1 MKKIFIIL
9 IAFVFTSCATLNEL
23 KVIYPVETLYG
34 IDFNPFTKK
43 GFLITPEKYTG
54 AYESIG
60 MINFTAKPG
69 AQFKTSGLKPNPFY
83 KEGGTEQRY
92 VENFEWAV
100 DSIAFSEVL
109 NKVYDICVGMG
120 ADALVNFQNEITL
133 DPYSGIKNP
142 VTITGYRITGFA
154 IKRKDK

>member
-1 MKKIFIIL
+1 MKKIFSLLLTIIL
-9 IAFVFTSCATLNEL
+9 TSCATLEEL
-23 KVIYPVETLYG
+23 KVIYPAEILYG
-34 IDFNPFTKK
+34 IDFTQFTQK
-43 GFLITPEKYTG
+43 GFLITPEKYSG

-69 AQFKTSGLKPNPFY
+69 AKYIKTSSRLNPDWTPGSTQPRVI
-83 KEGGTEQRY
+83 E
-92 VENFEWAV
+92 VFEWQV
-100 DSIAFSEVL
+100 DSIAFKQVL
-109 NKVYDICVGMG
+109 SKVYDICVKMG

-133 DPYSGIKNP
+133 DPYTGIKNP